1 MEDTNLT
8 EVLSESDP
16 SAVLNEFLTEIAN
29 ALREK
34 TNTTEPILAS
44 DFANEIRGLSSGLSF
59 SDYLT
64 TRENDLQRVF
74 VKGTQ
79 EFVQAGIN
87 LIDWKNL
94 NDNYDSVQLKYLCL
108 GNQDLVSL
116 TIDDQ
121 NLIDKPIYAAH
132 ILGGCQN
139 LRHVNLLLSGLVG
152 FYSLFASCYSLASV
166 VLKHYTSAGRD
177 PTEGWGDGAFMFGNC
192 YSLKRV
198 IFQSIDPTM
207 HEIT

>member
-34 TNTTEPILAS
+34 KETTEPILAS

-87 LIDWKNL
+87 LID
-94 NDNYDSVQLKYLCL
+94 
-108 GNQDLVSL
+108 
-116 TIDDQ
+116 
-121 NLIDKPIYAAH
+121 
-132 ILGGCQN
+132 
-139 LRHVNLLLSGLVG
+139 
-152 FYSLFASCYSLASV
+152 
-166 VLKHYTSAGRD
+166 
-177 PTEGWGDGAFMFGNC
+177 
-192 YSLKRV
+192 
-198 IFQSIDPTM
+198 
-207 HEIT
+207 